1 MNLADKKQLFDAFFT
16 LPFGVK
22 INLEM
27 LADTAELTEANLE
40 AEIPYPFRLATELN
54 RLDAHNA
61 FMSKGQQLSS
71 DVARVLEVQNKK
83 IDLMLSYLLM
93 QEDKQK
99 HRYVTDRFGAG
110 GLTLTT
116 EQNWQLGDKFK
127 LKIFMPEEA
136 CAVYCYAEIIAENDA
151 DSGKV
156 FDVVYS
162 VIRDEDREV
171 LVRMALH
178 QQSKQLRQIA
188 LERANQPN
196 EKE

>member
-1 MNLADKKQLFDAFFT
+1 MNLADKQQLFDAFFT
-16 LPFGVK
+16 LPFAVK
-22 INLEM
+22 INLEP
-27 LADTAELTEANLE
+27 LPGTAELTEDSLE
-40 AEIPYPFRLATELN
+40 SEIPYPFKLATELS

-93 QEDKQK
+93 QEDNQK
-99 HRYVTDRFGAG
+99 HRYLTERFGAG

-116 EQNWQLGDKFK
+116 AENWQIGDKFK

-136 CAVYCYAEIIAENDA
+136 CAVYCYAEIIAQNEA
-151 DSGKV
+151 DSSNN

-188 LERANQPN
+188 LERANQTN

>member
-16 LPFGVK
+16 LPFNVK
-22 INLEM
+22 INLEV
-27 LADTAELTEANLE
+27 LDDSAELTEANLE
-40 AEIPYPFRLATELN
+40 AEIPYPFRLATELS

-116 EQNWQLGDKFK
+116 EQNWQIGDKFK

-136 CAVYCYAEIIAENDA
+136 CAVYCYAEIIAEKDA
-151 DSGKV
+151 DSGKN

-162 VIRDEDREV
+162 VIRDEDREI